1 MLENIGQFETSKN
14 KLFTSAYK
22 VETLCDIML
31 DIASK
36 PLFEAGSLE
45 VVYSVV

>member
-1 MLENIGQFETSKN
+1 MLENIGQFETSEN
-14 KLFTSAYK
+14 KLFTYEA
-22 VETLCDIML
+22 ETLCDIML

-36 PLFEAGSLE
+36 PLFEANSLE